1 MSTESNKIPREDPNE
16 QKDKEFSF
24 LQETIKSEQMTGRK
38 LAGRVVK
45 IAACGLFFG
54 LMSCVGFFALKPWA
68 ESAFHQNTNQVTIPK
83 DEENVQ
89 PKEETEQGQAN
100 IPKMTLQNQEEL
112 NEALFEVAK
121 KAEKGVVEVRGIHGK
136 EGWIEETYDTVNSVS
151 GTIIADTGVEVLI
164 LANNSVLKDAE
175 SLTCTFCDGS
185 TYAAEIKKQ
194 DKNLGIVIFSVK
206 KAAMNSTTLRQV
218 STLTLGNSNLVTQ
231 GDTLI
236 ALGKPFGYT
245 SGISYGI
252 ASAVDK
258 EVSFADG
265 DYRMILSDIP
275 GSGSGSGILINT
287 AGEVVG
293 MIKPNLSGS
302 ENVTTTNALAISD
315 LKTVIELLSNG
326 RGVSYVGITGTEIT
340 GKISEEQGLPEG
352 VYVKNVDLDSPAMKA
367 GIQCGDIITSV
378 GKTKVTT
385 QDAYQSAILEYEP
398 GRQIELSGKRRSNNG
413 YVEIKFTVTVGSKE

>member
-1 MSTESNKIPREDPNE
+1 M
-16 QKDKEFSF
+16 
-24 LQETIKSEQMTGRK
+24 
-38 LAGRVVK
+38 
-45 IAACGLFFG
+45 
-54 LMSCVGFFALKPWA
+54 KPWA

-352 VYVKNVDLDSPAMKA
+352 VYVKNVDSDSPAMKA

>member
-1 MSTESNKIPREDPNE
+1 M
-16 QKDKEFSF
+16 
-24 LQETIKSEQMTGRK
+24 
-38 LAGRVVK
+38 
-45 IAACGLFFG
+45 
-54 LMSCVGFFALKPWA
+54 
-68 ESAFHQNTNQVTIPK
+68 
-83 DEENVQ
+83 
-89 PKEETEQGQAN
+89 
-100 IPKMTLQNQEEL
+100 
-112 NEALFEVAK
+112 
-121 KAEKGVVEVRGIHGK
+121 EVRGIHGK

-275 GSGSGSGILINT
+275 GSGSGSGI
-287 AGEVVG
+287 
-293 MIKPNLSGS
+293 
-302 ENVTTTNALAISD
+302 
-315 LKTVIELLSNG
+315 
-326 RGVSYVGITGTEIT
+326 
-340 GKISEEQGLPEG
+340 
-352 VYVKNVDLDSPAMKA
+352 
-367 GIQCGDIITSV
+367 
-378 GKTKVTT
+378 
-385 QDAYQSAILEYEP
+385 
-398 GRQIELSGKRRSNNG
+398 
-413 YVEIKFTVTVGSKE
+413 